1 MSACLRSPGAGT
13 SWAEQRHAG
22 CGHSQVGV
30 DFATYQPG
38 WTPGSAPPGRGAET
52 LAYGRTIARAFSAP
66 TRATVGR
73 DRVHRLLAVGA
84 IVLLL
89 AMALA
94 VARVTGGDPT
104 PLNHLAYA
112 PIIIAAYLFGLRGG
126 LISALL
132 VALFLGPFLWPV
144 EASDWGSEIGLVR
157 MVMYLSVGGVTG
169 LLFDRVRH
177 ALLGWQTA
185 AVEIGYRERD
195 GMVALARGAEAKDTD
210 TGDHVLRVQLVAE
223 RLARAAG
230 LDEERAADV
239 GWSAMLHDVGK
250 LHVPDRILLKPES
263 LDAAEWEIMRLHTIW
278 GEHILEH
285 GSGFELARRIAR
297 SHHEC
302 FDGRGYPDGLRG
314 SAIPFEAR
322 IVCIADAFDA
332 MTHDRPY
339 RPARGL
345 EWALEE
351 LDRYAERQF
360 DPELVRHFVDL
371 LRADPGLGTK
381 LVDPQRTAMPAW
393 RIDAARGH

>member
-1 MSACLRSPGAGT
+1 
-13 SWAEQRHAG
+13 
-22 CGHSQVGV
+22 
-30 DFATYQPG
+30 
-38 WTPGSAPPGRGAET
+38 
-52 LAYGRTIARAFSAP
+52 
-66 TRATVGR
+66 VGR
-73 DRVHRLLAVGA
+73 DRVHRFLAVGA

-94 VARVTGGDPT
+94 VARATGGDPT

-126 LISALL
+126 VISALL

-177 ALLGWQTA
+177 ALMGWQTA
-185 AVEIGYRERD
+185 ALEIGHRERD
-195 GMVALARGAEAKDTD
+195 GMVALARGAEAKDSD
-210 TGDHVLRVQLVAE
+210 TGDHVLRVQLGAE
-223 RLARAAG
+223 RLALSAG
-230 LDEERAADV
+230 LSEDRAADI

-250 LHVPDRILLKPES
+250 LHVPDRILLKPGP
-263 LDAAEWEIMRLHTIW
+263 LDAAEWDIMRRHPIW

-297 SHHEC
+297 SHHEA
-302 FDGRGYPDGLRG
+302 FDGRGYPDGLRA

-322 IVCIADAFDA
+322 IVCVADAFDS
-332 MTHDRPY
+332 MTHHRPY
-339 RPARGL
+339 RRARSL

-351 LDRYAERQF
+351 LDRFAGRQF
-360 DPELVRHFVDL
+360 DPELVRLLVDL
-371 LRADPGLGTK
+371 LRGRPELAAQLLDPSPTTPPVWRL
-381 LVDPQRTAMPAW
+381 DPVQ
-393 RIDAARGH
+393 HH

>member
-1 MSACLRSPGAGT
+1 M
-13 SWAEQRHAG
+13 
-22 CGHSQVGV
+22 
-30 DFATYQPG
+30 
-38 WTPGSAPPGRGAET
+38 
-52 LAYGRTIARAFSAP
+52 AYGRTLARAFSAP
-66 TRATVGR
+66 PRATVGR

-89 AMALA
+89 TMALA

-126 LISALL
+126 VSAALL
-132 VALFLGPFLWPV
+132 VALFLSPFIWPA
-144 EASDWGSEIGLVR
+144 EASDWDSEVGLVR

-185 AVEIGYRERD
+185 AVEIGHRERD

-278 GEHILEH
+278 GEHILEN
-285 GSGFELARRIAR
+285 GTGFELARRIAR

-332 MTHDRPY
+332 ITHDRPY
-339 RPARGL
+339 RPARSL

-360 DPELVRHFVDL
+360 DPELVRHFVEL
-371 LRADPGLGTK
+371 VRADPALGAK

-393 RIDAARGH
+393 RIDAARRH

>member
-1 MSACLRSPGAGT
+1 
-13 SWAEQRHAG
+13 
-22 CGHSQVGV
+22 
-30 DFATYQPG
+30 
-38 WTPGSAPPGRGAET
+38 
-52 LAYGRTIARAFSAP
+52 LAYGRTIARAFGAP
-66 TRATVGR
+66 ARATVGR
-73 DRVHRLLAVGA
+73 DRVHRFLAVGA

-94 VARVTGGDPT
+94 VARATGGDPT

-126 LISALL
+126 VISALL

-177 ALLGWQTA
+177 ALMGWQTA
-185 AVEIGYRERD
+185 ALEIGHRERD
-195 GMVALARGAEAKDTD
+195 GMVALARGAEAKDSD
-210 TGDHVLRVQLVAE
+210 TGDHVLRVQLGAE
-223 RLARAAG
+223 RLALSAG
-230 LDEERAADV
+230 LSEDRAADI

-250 LHVPDRILLKPES
+250 LHVPDRILLKPGP
-263 LDAAEWEIMRLHTIW
+263 LDAAEWDIMRRHPIW

-297 SHHEC
+297 SHHEA
-302 FDGRGYPDGLRG
+302 FDGRGYPDGLRA

-322 IVCIADAFDA
+322 IVCVADAFDS
-332 MTHDRPY
+332 MTHHRPY
-339 RPARGL
+339 RRARSL

-351 LDRYAERQF
+351 LDRFAGRQF
-360 DPELVRHFVDL
+360 DPELVRLLVDL
-371 LRADPGLGTK
+371 LRGRPELAAQLLDPSPTTPPVWRL
-381 LVDPQRTAMPAW
+381 DPVQ
-393 RIDAARGH
+393 HH

>member
-1 MSACLRSPGAGT
+1 MS
-13 SWAEQRHAG
+13 
-22 CGHSQVGV
+22 
-30 DFATYQPG
+30 
-38 WTPGSAPPGRGAET
+38 
-52 LAYGRTIARAFSAP
+52 YGRTIARAFGAP
-66 TRATVGR
+66 ARATVGR
-73 DRVHRLLAVGA
+73 DRVHRFLAVGA

-94 VARVTGGDPT
+94 VARATGGDPT

-126 LISALL
+126 VISALL

-177 ALLGWQTA
+177 ALMGWQTA
-185 AVEIGYRERD
+185 ALEIGHRERD
-195 GMVALARGAEAKDTD
+195 GMVALARGAEAKDSD
-210 TGDHVLRVQLVAE
+210 TGDHVLRVQLGAE
-223 RLARAAG
+223 RLALSAG
-230 LDEERAADV
+230 LSEDRAADI

-250 LHVPDRILLKPES
+250 LHVPDRILLKPGP
-263 LDAAEWEIMRLHTIW
+263 LDAAEWDIMRRHPIW

-297 SHHEC
+297 SHHEA
-302 FDGRGYPDGLRG
+302 FDGRGYPDGLRA

-322 IVCIADAFDA
+322 IVCVADAFDS
-332 MTHDRPY
+332 MTHHRPY
-339 RPARGL
+339 RRARSL

-351 LDRYAERQF
+351 LDRFAGRQF
-360 DPELVRHFVDL
+360 DPELVRLLVDL
-371 LRADPGLGTK
+371 LRGRPELAAQLLDPSPTTPPVWRL
-381 LVDPQRTAMPAW
+381 DPVQ
-393 RIDAARGH
+393 HH